1 MTFLE
6 ALKKEKRWH
15 KRALIINL
23 YHNQKRTKHKKWT
36 QRMTAL
42 KLGIS
47 LGAVNESIKLS
58 KKLIENPELENL
70 SREEA
75 LKH

>member
-1 MTFLE
+1 
-6 ALKKEKRWH
+6 
-15 KRALIINL
+15 
-23 YHNQKRTKHKKWT
+23 
-36 QRMTAL
+36 MTAL